1 MMNLRKTII
10 AGITCSLLPLV
21 SQAAPDFY
29 GRAWLGLSHSDSGLL
44 SDRKENGAYLE
55 NYASFIGV
63 KGKEKLND
71 NINIVYVMEFGNNGG
86 YFDTSS
92 LFKSRN
98 TYLGVESQLG
108 TLVFGRNDTVFKKTE
123 GKVDL
128 FNITSSDMAKIIAG
142 NDRLGDSATYY
153 SPKWYG
159 VQLGVSYQF
168 ADNLP
173 EQNGSN
179 GNYALSLTAGDA
191 KLKQQAWY
199 LALAYA
205 DSLNALDAVRAVA
218 GARLAG
224 AKLGFMYQHSES
236 QKYQNLSGNS
246 LLASMEIPWQQYSF
260 KAQYL
265 YDNSGNGKVV
275 SSLADK
281 ASVTDASSWQASLGL
296 DYRASKSTTF
306 SLITTYLD
314 GDFTDAGGYTEYD
327 DKLMTLAMKH
337 MF

>member
-108 TLVFGRNDTVFKKTE
+108 TLVFGRNDTVFKKR
-123 GKVDL
+123 KVRW
-128 FNITSSDMAKIIAG
+128 I
-142 NDRLGDSATYY
+142 Y
-153 SPKWYG
+153 SISLPVIWQKLSPGMTAWEI
-159 VQLGVSYQF
+159 QL
-168 ADNLP
+168 
-173 EQNGSN
+173 
-179 GNYALSLTAGDA
+179 
-191 KLKQQAWY
+191 
-199 LALAYA
+199 
-205 DSLNALDAVRAVA
+205 
-218 GARLAG
+218 
-224 AKLGFMYQHSES
+224 
-236 QKYQNLSGNS
+236 
-246 LLASMEIPWQQYSF
+246 
-260 KAQYL
+260 
-265 YDNSGNGKVV
+265 
-275 SSLADK
+275 
-281 ASVTDASSWQASLGL
+281 
-296 DYRASKSTTF
+296 
-306 SLITTYLD
+306 LITHPN
-314 GDFTDAGGYTEYD
+314 GMECSWA
-327 DKLMTLAMKH
+327 
-337 MF
+337 